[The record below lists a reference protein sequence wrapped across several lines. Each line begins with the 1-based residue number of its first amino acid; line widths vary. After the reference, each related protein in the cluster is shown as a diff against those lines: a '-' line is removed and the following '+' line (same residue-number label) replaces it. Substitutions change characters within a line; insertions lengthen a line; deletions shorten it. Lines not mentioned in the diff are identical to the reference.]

1 VFLNA
6 SLPPQRGHGSSWL
19 ILIVSK
25 ASFVPTGR
33 GTGDIEY
40 AAQDFCVKLALRDTT
55 YKAHIGPLR
64 VAKKVIQRCRS
75 KPIGGP
81 SSSNVL
87 FSSLRISSASRAADR
102 LARCSLSS
110 KRVDHACRA
119 PPSAL
124 GHQQTF
130 AVQKLMSA

>member
-6 SLPPQRGHGSSWL
+6 SLPPQRGQGSSWL
-19 ILIVSK
+19 ILTVSK

-33 GTGDIEY
+33 GTGDIEYAAQDFCEY

-75 KPIGGP
+75 KPIGWPLPQQLG
-81 SSSNVL
+81 
-87 FSSLRISSASRAADR
+87 
-102 LARCSLSS
+102 
-110 KRVDHACRA
+110 CR
-119 PPSAL
+119 
-124 GHQQTF
+124 
-130 AVQKLMSA
+130 